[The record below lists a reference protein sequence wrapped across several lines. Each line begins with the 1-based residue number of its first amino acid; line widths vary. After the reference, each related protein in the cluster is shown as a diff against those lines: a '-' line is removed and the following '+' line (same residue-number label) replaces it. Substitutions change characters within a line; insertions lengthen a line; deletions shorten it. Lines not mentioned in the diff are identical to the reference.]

1 MSSRVTRAEETRRR
15 VAGDKD
21 GRATGEGSSSS
32 HRTSPK
38 PLILRLSSE
47 HSINP
52 LVVNGWMARCWIYW
66 MGGWMMFG

>member
-21 GRATGEGSSSS
+21 RWATGEGSSAS
-32 HRTSPK
+32 HRTFHK

-52 LVVNGWMARCWIYW
+52 LVVNGWMARCWKYW